1 MENNLQKEN
10 SFKIVGKLTHA
21 DVKCATSAKTG
32 QNYVSATA
40 TIQSAV
46 NGATYEYEV
55 AFYSSE
61 KKADGSVSKLYATY
75 SKLDELE
82 GHKVEVTGS
91 LRENRYFSAK
101 SNEMCSKQELAG
113 RFIKGIADATP
124 DEGSWILSGFLL
136 KPVAERTNKNNE
148 VYRYDVSMGQ
158 ANYKGDSMSQYTFHI
173 DPVNREIYKAVSSY
187 TAGQTFRLQGILAF
201 TVETITKSSNEEGG
215 FGEPIVRTYTNRQKN
230 FYITGGSGVI
240 KDDTAYDT
248 PTAKELVAA
257 YKAHDAEIME
267 TAKSRNQASAV
278 EVNNTITSR
287 QESLI

>member
-40 TIQSAV
+40 TIQSAIK
-46 NGATYEYEV
+46 GATYEYEV
-55 AFYSSE
+55 EFYSAE
-61 KKADGSVSKLYATY
+61 KKADGTASKLYTLY
-75 SKLDELE
+75 SKLAELE
-82 GHKVEVTGS
+82 GHKVEATGS
-91 LRENRYFSAK
+91 LRENRFFSK

-113 RFIKGIADATP
+113 RFIKGVADATL
-124 DEGSWILSGFLL
+124 DEGSWIFSGFLL
-136 KPVAERTNKNNE
+136 KPVAERTDKNNE

-158 ANYKGDSMSQYTFHI
+158 ANYKGDSMSQYVFHI
-173 DPVNREIYKAVSSY
+173 DPVNREVYKAVSSY
-187 TAGQTFRLQGILAF
+187 TAGQTFRLKGILAF

-215 FGEPIVRTYTNRQKN
+215 FGEPIVRPYPNRHKN